1 MADSFPFYL
10 PAEARRLY
18 TTDGVARRISL
29 TAHWTNTARVLEL
42 YGSSAGIALA
52 KDLAC
57 DVTLAESE
65 DASLKALE
73 QRVASAGVS
82 GRVKVQKVAMSLS
95 SLSFPEGSQ
104 DGVLVLGRLLA
115 PLDEAAPKLRRFL
128 ALRGRLVLTWP
139 VRVGLRPNKAALEFW
154 EKRVGTPLQ
163 SPRECLMSVERHGY
177 EPETIETPSEA
188 DLDEYYQSVEAS
200 LAKAPA
206 EAQKALKAEVDLH
219 KDTGGK
225 SGVTLALLVAR
236 RKEPGERPP
245 AARDGG

>member
-10 PAEARRLY
+10 PTEARRLF
-18 TTDGVARRISL
+18 TSDGVARRVAL

-52 KDLAC
+52 KDLGC
-57 DVTLAESE
+57 DVTLAEGE
-65 DASLKALE
+65 DAIVKALE
-73 QRVASAGVS
+73 QRVQAAGVS
-82 GRVKVQKVAMSLS
+82 DRVKVSKVSFS

-128 ALRGRLVLTWP
+128 ALRGRLVMTWP

-154 EKRVGTPLQ
+154 EKKIGAPLK
-163 SPRECLMSVERHGY
+163 SPRECLMSVEKHGY

-188 DLDEYYQSVEAS
+188 ELDDYYRSIEAA
-200 LAKAPA
+200 LPKAPPD
-206 EAQKALKAEVDLH
+206 KAALLKAELDLH
-219 KDTGGK
+219 KDAGGK
-225 SGVTLALLVAR
+225 TGVTLALLVAR